1 MQYYHRLIETEIK
14 KYLYKPEAIFI
25 LGARQVGK
33 TSLMKHL
40 INEIGKKNV
49 LYLDLENP
57 ENLALMNAGIN
68 EFLNFLQYK
77 NVHSTK
83 KKYIFIDEIQYAA
96 DFSSLIKYMVDHYS
110 DRYKFILS
118 GSSSLQIR
126 KQFQE
131 SLVGRKI
138 IFELYPLNF
147 TEFCRFKNEDN
158 IADILFNLDSF
169 NLKSDP
175 LRFER
180 SKIQNLWQEFLIYGG
195 FPKAVLQIKKDDKI
209 RVLQD
214 IVNSYIFKD
223 IRHIF
228 NLEKVD
234 QFNHLIKLLAVFTG
248 KELNFSQLAT
258 ETRLHRQ
265 SLEHYIN
272 ALESGYIIKLLKPFH
287 KNLASELRKTPKC
300 YFIDNGLRNCLINN
314 FTDTEYRTD
323 RGEILENYIFSQLIK
338 KMDVNTMLNFWRT
351 KNKQEVDFIWQK
363 GNKLFALE
371 AKWSQVANKNLKKF
385 VATYQQA
392 QSYTIS
398 FSQEFDQQKN
408 VIPGYLI

>member
-14 KYLYKPEAIFI
+14 KQLAKPEAIFI

-40 INEIGKKNV
+40 MSELTPEEI
-49 LYLDLENP
+49 LYMDLENP
-57 ENLALMNAGIN
+57 ENLTLINAGIN

-77 NVHSTK
+77 NSKHEN

-110 DRYKFILS
+110 DKYKFILS

-147 TEFCRFKNEDN
+147 TEFCRFKEEDH
-158 IADILFNLDSF
+158 IADILIGIDSF
-169 NLKSDP
+169 KLATDP
-175 LRFER
+175 LRFAR
-180 SKIQNLWQEFLIYGG
+180 NKVQNIWQEFLIFGG
-195 FPKAVLQIKKDDKI
+195 FPKAVLQNEKKDKI

-248 KELNFSQLAT
+248 KQLNFSQLAT
-258 ETRLHRQ
+258 ESRLHKQ

-272 ALESGYIIKLLKPFH
+272 ALESGYIIKLIKPFH
-287 KNLASELRKTPKC
+287 RNLSSELRKTPKC

-314 FTDTEYRTD
+314 FTDTEFRTD

-338 KMDVNTMLNFWRT
+338 RTDINTKLNYWRT
-351 KNKQEVDFIWQK
+351 KNKQEIDFIWQK
-363 GNKLFALE
+363 ENQLFALE
-371 AKWSQVANKNLKKF
+371 SKWNQIAGKNLKKF
-385 VATYQQA
+385 VSSYKQA
-392 QSYTIS
+392 ETFTIS
-398 FSQEFDQQKN
+398 FSQELDMEKHI
-408 VIPGYLI
+408 IPGYLI